1 MSDYVTTRTLQIDLT
16 SDAAYDTHW
25 PNIDIVINSKIVY
38 SGVVNKKLLFESEFD
53 TYQNNLISIVFKNK
67 RFGPDT
73 WDTIVDSNGNIVK
86 DQHILVKSI
95 RIDECNLNFLI
106 SKTALK
112 LEDGSLVKTN
122 GYISFNGIYNIEFK
136 EPYYDWVHIT
146 RISAIKFNK
155 TIDSSL
161 PFITSYVYDHN
172 NEIVAELLNKMQ
184 ETVNAAKN
192 FNYNN
197 SLS

>member
-1 MSDYVTTRTLQIDLT
+1 MRDKHV
-16 SDAAYDTHW
+16 
-25 PNIDIVINSKIVY
+25 VVNSKIVY
-38 SGVVNKKLLFESEFD
+38 SGVVNKKLLLDIEFV

-67 RFGPDT
+67 RFGPDA
-73 WDTIVDSNGNIVK
+73 WDTIVDSNGNILK
-86 DQHILVKSI
+86 DQHILVNNI

-106 SKTALK
+106 ANTALN
-112 LEDGSLVKTN
+112 LEDGSIVKTN

-136 EPYYDWVHIT
+136 EPFYDWVHST

-155 TIDSSL
+155 TINSSL

-197 SLS
+197 SVS